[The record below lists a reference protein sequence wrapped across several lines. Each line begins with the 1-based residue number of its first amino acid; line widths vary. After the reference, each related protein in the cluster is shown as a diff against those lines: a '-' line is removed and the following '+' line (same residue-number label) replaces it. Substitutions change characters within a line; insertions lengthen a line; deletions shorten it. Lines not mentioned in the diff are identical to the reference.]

1 MRSDHGFRCLSL
13 TSAVTSSNFIL
24 AKLETMD
31 PMKACLNS
39 EDLRQNLVEASL
51 VWTYMLKGGQEVEE
65 RRGREDI
72 RRVWTEIKYT

>member
-1 MRSDHGFRCLSL
+1 MFVVDFGSDLIELHLGQVGDDGSH
-13 TSAVTSSNFIL
+13 
-24 AKLETMD
+24 E
-31 PMKACLNS
+31 ACLNS

-72 RRVWTEIKYT
+72 RRVWAEIKYT